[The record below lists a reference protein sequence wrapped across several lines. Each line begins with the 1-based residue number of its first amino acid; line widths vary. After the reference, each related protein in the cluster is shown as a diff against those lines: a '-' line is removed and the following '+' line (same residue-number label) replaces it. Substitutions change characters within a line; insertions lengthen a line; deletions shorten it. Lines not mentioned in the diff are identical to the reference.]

1 MIRILESAGMT
12 NGEFLARIEETYNKY
27 FPDSICKATLKKMLG
42 DPFCDVKC
50 FIAGDISEIDNK
62 IAGNDLFHIWFL
74 LDGFDTVDLNAPVPT
89 SITLDPQ
96 QKTIKTKP
104 DNKYMAF
111 GSEKLP
117 FRKVTGNVDK
127 ILKTFEKY
135 FKVLHDT
142 TARLVDEDR
151 IPDSQHTIQNPDFV
165 MSKL

>member
-1 MIRILESAGMT
+1 MIRVVESTGMT
-12 NGEFLARIEETYNKY
+12 NGEFLSRIKEAYAQQ
-27 FPDSICKATLKKMLG
+27 FPDSVCNASLKKMLG

-50 FIAGDISEIDNK
+50 FIAGDISEISNQ

-74 LDGFDTVDLNAPVPT
+74 LGDFDTVDLEAPVPA

-104 DNKYMAF
+104 DNKYMAY

-117 FRKVTGNVDK
+117 FRKTTGDADK
-127 ILKTFEKY
+127 ILKTFDKY
-135 FKVLHDT
+135 FKILHDT

-151 IPDSQHTIQNPDFV
+151 IPDAKFEIQNPDFV
-165 MSKL
+165 RSKL